1 MRAAL
6 ALLLLA
12 AACAA
17 PAGPPAACPAG
28 MGPATVAEAYLG
40 QGVRG
45 RGEVTE
51 AEWSAF
57 LAEIVTPAFPDGL
70 TVLDARG
77 QWRGQDGQVAR
88 ERSKV
93 LLLVM
98 PGADMPAVRAR
109 LAPVEAAWKARFNQ
123 ESVLTV
129 LRPGCAG
136 F

>member
-6 ALLLLA
+6 LLPALL

-17 PAGPPAACPAG
+17 LETRPAACPAG
-28 MGPATVAEAYLG
+28 MGPATIAEAYLG

-45 RGEVTE
+45 RAEVTE

-57 LAEIVTPAFPDGL
+57 LAEVVTPAFPDGL
-70 TVLDARG
+70 TVLDGRG
-77 QWRGQDGQVAR
+77 QWRGQDGRIGR

-93 LLLVM
+93 LLLVL
-98 PGADMPAVRAR
+98 PGADAAAARAR
-109 LAPVEAAWKARFNQ
+109 LAPVEAAWKARFTQ
-123 ESVLTV
+123 DSVLTV